1 MTDYRGY
8 KIESDGTFGYQSIK
22 TIGSGG
28 SLPDILKG
36 SFTRTAFAIKAI
48 DSYLT
53 DKELEA
59 NKPPRV
65 QKVKLTPR
73 EVKNNGATEINDRD

>member
-1 MTDYRGY
+1 MDYKGY
-8 KIESDGTFGYQSIK
+8 KIEGDGTFGYQNIK

-48 DSYLT
+48 DSYVA
-53 DKELEA
+53 DKEEEA

-73 EVKNNGATEINDRD
+73 EVKNNDATEINDRD